1 MKILAIGAHQDDNEI
16 RVGGMAAKWVKA
28 GHEVRFLSMCNG
40 CGGHHI
46 MTPEQTTKR
55 RAGES
60 AAVAEYLGIQ
70 YDVWDIDDC
79 TLMADLETRNRLIR
93 YIRAFSPDLII
104 AHRTNDYHADHRA
117 SGQLV
122 QDASYILTVPHTCP
136 DVPAMR
142 FMPVIVY
149 NEDSFK
155 NPPFEA
161 TYIVDMDDEYDKKM
175 NMLNL
180 NESQVYEWLPYT
192 YGQEVPTD
200 EAERR
205 IWLRGTEVTESTT
218 DEEILSRPTS
228 GDWSIRFA
236 KSAAKFRDKLI
247 AKYGEERGRK
257 IRYAEVFQLC
267 EYGTQPTKEFE
278 AALFDL

>member
-28 GHEVRFLSMCNG
+28 GYEVRFLSMCNG

-46 MTPEQTTKR
+46 MTPEETTKR
-55 RAGES
+55 RAAES
-60 AAVAEYLGIQ
+60 AAVANYLGVQ

-93 YIRAFSPDLII
+93 YIREFSPDLII

-149 NEDSFK
+149 NEDSFN

-161 TYIVDMDDEYDKKM
+161 TYIVDMDEEYEKKM
-175 NMLNL
+175 HMLHL

-192 YGQEVPTD
+192 YGQEVPSG
-200 EAERR
+200 EAERLV
-205 IWLRGTEVTESTT
+205 WLRGTEVTESKT
-218 DEEILSRPTS
+218 DEEILSLPID

-236 KSAAKFRDKLI
+236 STAAKYRHKLI
-247 AKYGEERGRK
+247 EKYGEERGKR
-257 IRYAEVFQLC
+257 IRFAEAFGLC
-267 EYGTQPTKEFE
+267 EYGTQPTPELE
-278 AALFDL
+278 RALFDL